1 MACAYFC
8 GNKYCSDG
16 GGGQCKECWKP
27 HTCATCGKTGHGCG
41 FVKCAFDSCTSVMCS
56 VGVHGGWKA
65 SDQGEAPGCA
75 MEWVPDGILNPADG
89 GEPQWQRYHDERK
102 FYCHDHAPAG
112 SHPLRTL

>member
-1 MACAYFC
+1 MSSPDYYPGKIARVNILSNDVVTFDIDYD
-8 GNKYCSDG
+8 DG
-16 GGGQCKECWKP
+16 DKERGVRRSFIRKRCQ
-27 HTCATCGKTGHGCG
+27 
-41 FVKCAFDSCTSVMCS
+41 SVMCS